1 MPINLRE
8 IFNKKVAT
16 VRVFSFTKPIPSQQ
30 YNNELE
36 KNKVNNFSSE
46 INIDIE
52 IREIHKSIFPS
63 NSSQKEM
70 KLKKKKFQYFL
81 KNNIIDFEKI
91 QKLYFNTKN
100 ENNKI
105 EKQPYYFLEVVEVFS
120 LNSILREFRAYYDFY
135 PLLSLRKFLFLI
147 FKFFF
152 LNIFQKILFFAILG

>member
-52 IREIHKSIFPS
+52 KREIHKSIFPS